1 MATSKSG
8 LAFSGGGIRSAA
20 LCSGVLRRLLQ
31 DKAKVDYLSCVSG
44 GGYTGTA
51 FLDWKY
57 RKEKKED
64 DEEEWHE
71 EFFDRMRRKAGYLCN
86 WEKPLIGIRDTI
98 VLFLLVLIITFILP
112 VIIYGSYSF
121 PVAFII
127 DYIFGKYLRDKVDC
141 NDTTTIGTRM
151 HQSDQNATAQ
161 ELRKHCLSRQGTM
174 ASTKIV
180 LFSTLGVFFVIFYI
194 LSQKLS
200 EKFSKYFSFLS
211 AICFLFF
218 SFTFLPFAVHAFF
231 ITIPLWS
238 RLVVVVVGVVLWFFL
253 PLLRNKT
260 SYGLIIYIYSY
271 IIYWKVYE
279 GKIIGIPF
287 SVELFNKLLFASG
300 LILWFVPYLNASR
313 ERLIHVYNR

>member
-1 MATSKSG
+1 

-64 DEEEWHE
+64 DEEEDDEEEWYE
-71 EFFDRMRRKAGYLCN
+71 EFFDRMRKEAGYLCN

-127 DYIFGKYLRDKVDC
+127 DYIFGKYL
-141 NDTTTIGTRM
+141 
-151 HQSDQNATAQ
+151 
-161 ELRKHCLSRQGTM
+161 RQGTM

-287 SVELFNKLLFASG
+287 SVELFNKLLFTSG
-300 LILWFVPYLNASR
+300 LVLWFVPYLNASR

>member
-1 MATSKSG
+1 MTAKETG

-31 DKAKVDYLSCVSG
+31 ERAKVDYISCVSG

-64 DEEEWHE
+64 DAEEWHE
-71 EFFDRMRRKAGYLCN
+71 QFFDHMRRKAGYLCD

-98 VLFLLVLIITFILP
+98 GLFFLVLIVTFILP
-112 VIIYGSYSF
+112 IVINGSYAF

-127 DYIFGKYLRDKVDC
+127 DYIFGKYLRDIQDC
-141 NDTTTIGTRM
+141 DNATEIGI

-161 ELRKHCLSRQGTM
+161 EIRQHCLSRQGSR

-180 LFSTLGVFFVIFYI
+180 LFSILGVLFVIFYI
-194 LSQKLS
+194 LSRRLS
-200 EKFSKYFSFLS
+200 EKFSQYFSVLS
-211 AICFLFF
+211 AICFLLF
-218 SFTFLPFAVHAFF
+218 SFTFFPFAIQSFF
-231 ITIPLWS
+231 IRIPLWS
-238 RLVVVVVGVVLWFFL
+238 RLVVVVIGIILWFFL
-253 PLLRNKT
+253 PLLRDKT
-260 SYGLIIYIYSY
+260 SYGIIIYIYSY

-279 GKIIGIPF
+279 AKIVGIVF
-287 SVELFNKLLFASG
+287 SIELFNQLLFACG
-300 LILWFVPYLNASR
+300 FILWFVPYLDASR
-313 ERLIHVYNR
+313 RRLVHVYNR

>member
-1 MATSKSG
+1 MTAKETG

-31 DKAKVDYLSCVSG
+31 EKAKVDYVSCVSG

-64 DEEEWHE
+64 DAEEWHE
-71 EFFDRMRRKAGYLCN
+71 QFFDHMRRKAGYLCD

-98 VLFLLVLIITFILP
+98 VLFFLVLIVTFILP
-112 VIIYGSYSF
+112 NVIYGSYAF

-127 DYIFGKYLRDKVDC
+127 DYIFGKCLRDIQDC
-141 NDTTTIGTRM
+141 DNATAIGI

-161 ELRKHCLSRQGTM
+161 GIRQRCLSRQGTW

-180 LFSTLGVFFVIFYI
+180 LFSILGVLFVIFYI
-194 LSQKLS
+194 LSRRLS
-200 EKFSKYFSFLS
+200 EKFSQYFIFLS

-218 SFTFLPFAVHAFF
+218 SFTFFPFAIHSFF
-231 ITIPLWS
+231 IRIPLWS
-238 RLVVVVVGVVLWFFL
+238 QLVVVVIGIVLWFFL
-253 PLLRNKT
+253 PLLRDKT
-260 SYGLIIYIYSY
+260 SYGIIIYLYSY

-279 GKIIGIPF
+279 AKIVGIVF
-287 SVELFNKLLFASG
+287 SVELFNQLLFASG
-300 LILWFVPYLNASR
+300 FILWFVPYLDASR
-313 ERLIHVYNR
+313 KRLIHVYNR